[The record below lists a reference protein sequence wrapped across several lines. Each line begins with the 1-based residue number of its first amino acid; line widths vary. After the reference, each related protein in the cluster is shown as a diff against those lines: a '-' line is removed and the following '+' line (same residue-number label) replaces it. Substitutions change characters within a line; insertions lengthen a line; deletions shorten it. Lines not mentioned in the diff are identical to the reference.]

1 MFVTSNRMKQ
11 VDDLQAANDKY
22 GTQHKDTDFWLGN
35 MERRVDQARPHVKD
49 KAAIQARLKELKVL
63 TRQLNLQKLSKW
75 KGGFCKWWGYP
86 FKIQYNCD
94 I

>member
-1 MFVTSNRMKQ
+1 MKQ

-49 KAAIQARLKELKVL
+49 KAAIQARLKELKV
-63 TRQLNLQKLSKW
+63 TKTVQSAEIVKMKRWILSLIMQ
-75 KGGFCKWWGYP
+75 P
-86 FKIQYNCD
+86 F
-94 I
+94 